1 MSLPL
6 QILREKGP
14 LLEKTEPKR
23 KGFRAKP
30 GDIIEIE
37 TPQGLAYAQFTH
49 RHDEYGQL
57 IGVFP
62 GFHDQRPDDFAE
74 IVRGEEQFMTFVAL
88 DACIKDGLLA
98 IAGHEEV
105 PETKR
110 TFPCFRSS
118 NDERTKE
125 VSKHWWLWDGEQ
137 SWYVGELTEEQR
149 HLPIKGIA
157 NPAAIVIR
165 LMNGWKAEWFG

>member
-1 MSLPL
+1 MA
-6 QILREKGP
+6 
-14 LLEKTEPKR
+14 KTEPKR
-23 KGFRAKP
+23 KRVRAKP
-30 GDIIEIE
+30 GDIVEIE
-37 TPQGLAYAQFTH
+37 TPKGLAYAQFTH
-49 RHDEYGQL
+49 RHNEYGQL
-57 IGVFP
+57 IRVFP
-62 GFHDQRPDDFAE
+62 GFHDQRTDDLAE

-110 TFPCFRSS
+110 AFPLFRG
-118 NDERTKE
+118 NAGRKAHE
-125 VSKHWWLWDGEQ
+125 VVPNWWLWDGEQ

-149 HLPIKGIA
+149 HYPIKSIA
-157 NPAAIVIR
+157 NPALIVIR